1 VEKLHKLWNLMESAE
16 QERRQFAKVAAVLG
30 SSEEEITSP
39 GILSLDTIQEVT
51 ICEII
56 IYLQD
61 DSVLTIV
68 IIGFFR
74 QKRKSKG

>member
-1 VEKLHKLWNLMESAE
+1 MESAE
-16 QERRQFAKVAAVLG
+16 QERRQFAKVAAVLE

-39 GILSLDTIQEVT
+39 GILSLKAIQEVA

-61 DSVLTIV
+61 DSVLTII